1 MNEFVNF
8 QKRGIELPPGCK
20 DLIDVLPPPR
30 EARVPVEGLSHI
42 ERYLSRL
49 LQLPPKLRSVWID
62 SYPPVT
68 PVTLGLIHTTKRKL
82 CAVIFIAAEPEKSS
96 IRSVLVAAGIPATQD
111 EALTEGGGLYAH
123 VITCLLPVDA
133 AIAAR
138 LVSELLQKGYGLSA
152 DVELEFRYRVKANQ
166 P

>member
-42 ERYLSRL
+42 ERYVSRL
-49 LQLPPKLRSVWID
+49 LQSPGQLRSVWIN
-62 SYPPVT
+62 SYSSET
-68 PVTLGLIHTTKRKL
+68 PVMFGILHTTKGLLHALIFMATERVSYIRDVLDGAGIQPKQDDAIPPGDGR
-82 CAVIFIAAEPEKSS
+82 CTRFIACP
-96 IRSVLVAAGIPATQD
+96 
-111 EALTEGGGLYAH
+111 
-123 VITCLLPVDA
+123 LPVDA
-133 AIAAR
+133 VLAAR

-152 DVELEFRYRVKANQ
+152 DVELEFRYREKANQ